1 MTAVHKPVVISQ
13 NSKPLL
19 QTYWFFY
26 RLNNL
31 RRDVERSAGNL
42 LKDEEAK
49 EFIEVELI
57 GNIRDEIENNQTIES
72 TYFLIMI
79 YKIPIPI

>member
-1 MTAVHKPVVISQ
+1 MVHKPVVISQ

-19 QTYWFFY
+19 QTYWFCY

-31 RRDVERSAGNL
+31 RRDVERSAENL
-42 LKDEEAK
+42 LTDEEAK
-49 EFIEVELI
+49 EFIEQI
-57 GNIRDEIENNQTIES
+57 GNIRDEIEDNQTIES
-72 TYFLIMI
+72 TYILIMI

>member
-1 MTAVHKPVVISQ
+1 
-13 NSKPLL
+13 
-19 QTYWFFY
+19 
-26 RLNNL
+26 
-31 RRDVERSAGNL
+31 L